1 MVQSNRL
8 GMARFAQHFRAI
20 WQQLDPTG
28 CEQAGECEFQ
38 HSNQFDSDCMTGVS
52 KPTVPSCTSLGHS
65 IGMRRPVIVA
75 TVERVLAPMS
85 WVELR
90 ILSQTGSG
98 SDPVEASS
106 SLIRSLSQTLMMDCR
121 VTPIRSA

>member
-1 MVQSNRL
+1 ML
-8 GMARFAQHFRAI
+8 GKQ
-20 WQQLDPTG
+20 WLVNGVTG
-28 CEQAGECEFQ
+28 ENKEPNASSCAG
-38 HSNQFDSDCMTGVS
+38 
-52 KPTVPSCTSLGHS
+52 LGHS
-65 IGMRRPVIVA
+65 IGMRRPVIAA
-75 TVERVLAPMS
+75 TGERVLAPMS